1 MAEINPSVLAVVA
14 EKLDRL
20 GFNYAFIG
28 GAIVGFILD
37 DAGLSPVR
45 PTDDLDIVLEILTA
59 RRYADIEQ
67 KLREAGFAHDTR
79 QGAPMCRW
87 ILHGLTI
94 DIMPTEGGFLGLNTD
109 WFSEALASA
118 TSRRID
124 RFTLKIISPV
134 AFIATKLA
142 AFADRGKGDY
152 FGSHDIEDLMT
163 VIDGR
168 AAIVDEIAAAPA
180 VLRRFIISSFQRM
193 NESGEFQEALA
204 GYLPSDNANQKRLPR
219 LRQKLAA
226 ICGLAGN

>member
-1 MAEINPSVLAVVA
+1 MAELDPSVLAVVA

-28 GAIVGFILD
+28 GAIVGFLLD
-37 DAGLSPVR
+37 APELSPVR
-45 PTDDLDIVLEILTA
+45 PTDDLDIILEIVAA
-59 RRYADIEQ
+59 RNYSGIEQ
-67 KLREAGFAHDTR
+67 KLRDVGFAHDTR

-94 DIMPTEGGFLGLNTD
+94 DIMPTDGRFLGLNTD
-109 WFSEALASA
+109 WFAEALASA
-118 TSRRID
+118 TTKTMGGFR
-124 RFTLKIISPV
+124 LKIISPV

-142 AFADRGKGDY
+142 AFFDRGKGDF

-168 AAIVDEIAAAPA
+168 SAIVDEIASASPDW
-180 VLRRFIISSFQRM
+180 RRFIVSSFRRLNQ
-193 NESGEFQEALA
+193 SDDFQEALS
-204 GYLPSDNANQKRLPR
+204 GYLPSDNASQRRLPF

-226 ICGLAGN
+226 IVGLAD